1 MANMPGVEPVLKVDR
16 RWRDQIESYRAAR
29 SSIPLDKIDS
39 GVSQFTVTATVSVM
53 WCVGACERS
62 VV

>member
-29 SSIPLDKIDS
+29 SSIPLDKIELCMLL
-39 GVSQFTVTATVSVM
+39 VTQAE
-53 WCVGACERS
+53 GLRIGDA
-62 VV
+62 